1 MVQFSRTCSIR
12 LITWRQLRDK
22 DVQLWF
28 WRQVI
33 LFGFYLLFE
42 PDDSAFNQ
50 VQPCWTLVKFDNIL
64 LNLPKLKRMSN
75 ICSSPSYTRVDF
87 SKKKISQNLTHILGI
102 QGTSEMKNFFIV
114 FLYFKVFKLKKYQQR
129 SLAFL
134 FHYNINT
141 NYQQIYFIC

>member
-1 MVQFSRTCSIR
+1 MTCERSIYGPIFQNVQYKIDNMTAI
-12 LITWRQLRDK
+12 RDK

-87 SKKKISQNLTHILGI
+87 SKKKISENLTHILGI

-114 FLYFKVFKLKKYQQR
+114 FFCISKFLSYISAEHPCFSI
-129 SLAFL
+129 SL
-134 FHYNINT
+134 
-141 NYQQIYFIC
+141 